1 MAAAVLIVLGMVL
14 ISVLP
19 DQTGD
24 IAGRWTFRVIR
35 VFLLPVTW
43 CMVAYYTVKK
53 VCSETSKRR
62 NRDGTSAFAP
72 RLHVILLFALPPV
85 TLLYAGLV
93 LTGMERSLYA
103 ELPLLAMWAFY
114 VHRLIRFLQNRRA
127 IAKDGGGNP

>member
-1 MAAAVLIVLGMVL
+1 VAAAALIVVGMVV

-24 IAGRWTFRVIR
+24 IAGRWTVRVIR
-35 VFLLPVTW
+35 VLLLSITW
-43 CMVAYYTVKK
+43 CMVACYTVKK
-53 VCSETSKRR
+53 VWRETRERR

-72 RLHVILLFALPPV
+72 RLHVILFFALPPM

-103 ELPLLAMWAFY
+103 ELPLLALWTWC
-114 VHRLIRFLQNRRA
+114 VHRFIRHLEQRRA
-127 IAKDGGGNP
+127 VTKGGKGNT